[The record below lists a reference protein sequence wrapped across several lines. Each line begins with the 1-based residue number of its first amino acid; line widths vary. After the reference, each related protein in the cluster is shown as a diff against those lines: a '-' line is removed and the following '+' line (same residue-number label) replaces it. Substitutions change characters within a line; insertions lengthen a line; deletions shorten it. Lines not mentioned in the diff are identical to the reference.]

1 MILLR
6 KELFSLS
13 PFTKQGTTDTANKG
27 NRKKA
32 QPKSSASP
40 TKATG
45 SDAAPNSKSPPK
57 KKPAAQPAA
66 RKITTSPKSK
76 RNNESAAVVAAS
88 ADSVDD
94 GDESAVDSQP
104 NAERQMTKATSPAA
118 NSDNNKR
125 GIGSSS
131 MDEGIIVSRKRI
143 ASLNASA
150 FMAANYETEQT
161 LDRNFSVTD
170 DESSEEEEDEDDEDE
185 AAEGVRTE
193 DEAKSQSS
201 SVPSSRA
208 TTKGSRGGGS
218 SAAGGGG
225 GGGKKRAPKKVKK
238 ESDVAKTVSGYRGGR
253 CDNGMTKER
262 ARQMT
267 MKGISYCVAML

>member
-57 KKPAAQPAA
+57 KKPAAQPAV

-94 GDESAVDSQP
+94 GDESAADSQP
-104 NAERQMTKATSPAA
+104 NAERQMTKATSPVA

-170 DESSEEEEDEDDEDE
+170 DESSEEEEDDEDE

-218 SAAGGGG
+218 SAAGGG